1 MTSSYSVQMN
11 AKRELVKF
19 LNTMKSVKN
28 STFTHTSIT
37 EPAGSFYILSEYAE
51 TFDRLYTEALRAG
64 CDLYMTEKHR
74 DIGPVLID
82 LDLRFQGRRTE
93 RQYAM
98 DDVKRFVER
107 YVLDLGRL
115 VEFDTADVYV
125 MEKSA
130 PVWQEDKSITKDG
143 LHIVVSNV
151 STRAATQLVA
161 RELALSHLGDLA
173 RAWGCSNDPN
183 DIFDEAVITRNNWQM
198 YGSKKPGAEP
208 YVVTHRWKVGANG
221 VSEACEFAAEDY
233 TGLVSALSIRNKQHE
248 APLRDGTE
256 LRERVSLIDKQICQ
270 NELLRERKT
279 RLYNKII
286 QSGESDFNPH
296 SSEDNLDLARQ
307 LIAILSITR
316 AESYS
321 DWMRLGWCL
330 RNISIDLLV
339 EWDRMSAS
347 CEGKYVAGECDRLW
361 FSMREGGLGM
371 GTLHMWAKQDD
382 PTEYARIMS
391 ENIYAYILRSISD
404 TDYDIAVV
412 ICKMFQHRY
421 RCASTRHHTWYEFK
435 NHRWQEIEKGYTLF
449 YRDIPTL
456 LFAEYMKAIQRET
469 QRSLTTNDQIE
480 SDRISKNVEVLAKIQ
495 RKFKSTN
502 FVKDKMYKECSGM
515 LYEPKFE
522 EKLDSN
528 PALLGFENGVY
539 DLDEGEF
546 REGRPEDYV
555 SFSTGINYIEYD
567 PENPYVEEVRNFI
580 SQVLVDDEVREYAM
594 TLFASMLHGENRDE
608 NFHVWTGSGSN
619 GKSKFVEL
627 FQLAIGEYACIFSVS
642 MLTQKRVGSSQTN
655 SELAIAKGKRFAILQ
670 EPEENERLNV
680 GYMKE
685 LTGGDK
691 VQCRS
696 LFKEPIKFKPMFT
709 MILTCNHMPT
719 MPPDDGGTWR
729 RVRRVEFTSK
739 FVDVPSPK
747 NPNEFKRDHDLSR
760 KLDLW
765 AETFMCILLS
775 EYYPK
780 YKHRGRI
787 GTPAKVMEY
796 TREYQRKNDVFA
808 DFCENYIYK
817 EDGGF
822 LQVAHLFQLFREYCN
837 QDNIRTSRNIKR
849 SDFQEAIEKR
859 YGFAITARGRQGWN
873 GLGASVPEEKET
885 GLLVQEPDGGAAS
898 PPPPSAHSVFG

>member
-1 MTSSYSVQMN
+1 MTSSYSIQMN

-37 EPAGSFYILSEYAE
+37 EPAGSFYILSEYAA
-51 TFDRLYTEALRAG
+51 TFDKLYTDALSAG
-64 CDLYMTEKHR
+64 CDLYLTEKHR

-82 LDLRFQGRRTE
+82 LDLRFTGNIRVRK
-93 RQYAM
+93 YSM
-98 DDVKRFVER
+98 DEVKTFIGKYIEI
-107 YVLDLGRL
+107 LGKL
-115 VEFDTADVYV
+115 VQFDSADVFI

-130 PVWQEDKSITKDG
+130 PVWQEEKGVTKDG
-143 LHIVVSNV
+143 LHVVVTNV

-161 RELALSHLGDLA
+161 RELALSYLDELA
-173 RAWGCSNDPN
+173 STWGCSNTSG

-208 YVVTHRWKVGANG
+208 YVVTHNWKMDKDGNVVEN
-221 VSEACEFAAEDY
+221 CEIAADNY
-233 TGLVSALSIRNKQHE
+233 TELVNLLSIRNKQHE
-248 APLRDGTE
+248 TPLHDGTE
-256 LRERVSLIDKQICQ
+256 LRERVNAIDKEICH
-270 NELLRERKT
+270 NELLRESKT

-286 QSGESDFNPH
+286 QSGENNFTPSSSD
-296 SSEDNLDLARQ
+296 DNIELARK
-307 LIAILSITR
+307 LIAILSTSR
-316 AESYS
+316 VVNYS

-330 RNISIDLLV
+330 RNISIDLLA

-347 CEGKYVAGECDRLW
+347 CAAKYVPGECDRLW
-361 FSMREGGLGM
+361 FCMREGGLGM

-382 PTEYARIMS
+382 PGEYARIMS
-391 ENIYAYILRSISD
+391 ENIYTYILRSISD

-421 RCASTRHHTWYEFK
+421 RCASTKHHTWYEFK
-435 NHRWQEIEKGYTLF
+435 NHRWQEVEKGYTLF

-456 LFAEYMKAIQRET
+456 LFAEYMKAIQKET
-469 QRSLTTNDQIE
+469 QRSLMTTDQIE

-522 EKLDSN
+522 DKLDSN
-528 PALLGFENGVY
+528 PSLIGFENGVY

-567 PENPYVEEVRNFI
+567 SENPYVDEVRNFI

-739 FVDVPSPK
+739 FVDIPSPK

-765 AETFMCILLS
+765 AETFMCILLM

-780 YKHRGRI
+780 YKHQGRI
-787 GTPAKVMEY
+787 RTPEKVMEY

-808 DFCENYIYK
+808 DFCDNYIYK
-817 EDGGF
+817 DEGGF
-822 LQVAHLFQLFREYCN
+822 LQVSHLFQLFREYCN

-859 YGFAITARGRQGWN
+859 YGFAINTRGRQGWN
-873 GLGASVPEEKET
+873 GYGASVPEEKESNILIKEQT
-885 GLLVQEPDGGAAS
+885 EEQTVEV
-898 PPPPSAHSVFG
+898 PPPHSVFG